1 MNNDPLLDR
10 LKEALQ
16 KTATTPPPEELEE
29 FMSGP
34 ADPSTAA
41 ALGRMRKEF
50 AEKVLLTLHPE
61 PVKEAES
68 RVTLGQWIKEVR
80 VKARLSHGFI
90 ASALGETTS
99 FVEGLETGEIL
110 PWAISADVGS
120 QLATLFRLHFNSLK
134 ELVEN
139 SRKALGN
146 ESNESWEVQDLE
158 QHTNAC
164 HPDSTGPDEDVGEA
178 MDRWLEE
185 VRQTLEEKQAH
196 ELLA

>member
-1 MNNDPLLDR
+1 MNNDPLPDR

-41 ALGRMRKEF
+41 ALGGMRKEF

-61 PVKEAES
+61 PVRQAGS
-68 RVTLGQWIKEVR
+68 GVTLGQWIKEVR

-99 FVEGLETGEIL
+99 FVEGLEAGEVF
-110 PWAISADVGS
+110 PWTISADLGS
-120 QLATLFRLHFNSLK
+120 QLATLFRLHFDSLK

-139 SRKALGN
+139 SRKAPGN
-146 ESNESWEVQDLE
+146 ESNKSWETPDLE
-158 QHTNAC
+158 QLTNAC
-164 HPDSTGPDEDVGEA
+164 HPDSTRPDEGRGEA
-178 MDRWLEE
+178 MYRWLEE
-185 VRQTLEEKQAH
+185 VRQTLEAKQAH